1 MVIDQ
6 KLSLCLRSSLSD
18 CLRSHQKLLE
28 GDMILRIL
36 VIAPEQ
42 LPVPAIIGGSV
53 ETCIDQVFRRL
64 AARGH
69 HVTIISRAHPRLP
82 RIELKQGGKLRHN
95 RIPAHHKSQYIS
107 QAMRV
112 SSSQAFDVIQ
122 VENRPTFI
130 QTVHQQFPRTPIIL
144 SLHSLTFM
152 SRLSRRR
159 GNQVL
164 RLVKGV
170 TTVGRFITSSMT
182 SRFPSYKKKFSTS
195 HQGVD
200 TRLFRQRS
208 PLAQKRLRRA
218 WSVSGTTNILFV
230 GRTVPQKGL
239 HTLVKAM
246 ARIPK
251 TSKPLR
257 LIVAGASWP
266 GKKHQSPYMN
276 SIKRLAQQLN
286 IRLTFTGYIPP
297 ARIHQ
302 IYQLSDI
309 FVCSTKYQEGVPL
322 VNSEAMASGIPVVA
336 SRRGGIP
343 EMIQHNR
350 NGLLISDYTNPSA
363 FARAIHRILSNRALA
378 RRLSANGRKRVVK
391 KFSWDAAAT
400 RLEMQHASLRKN
412 R

>member
-1 MVIDQ
+1 M
-6 KLSLCLRSSLSD
+6 
-18 CLRSHQKLLE
+18 
-28 GDMILRIL
+28 
-36 VIAPEQ
+36 
-42 LPVPAIIGGSV
+42 

-69 HVTIISRAHPRLP
+69 RVTIVSRAHPKLP
-82 RIELKQGGKLRHN
+82 RIELTSGGRLRHQ
-95 RIPAHHKSQYIS
+95 RIVATSRAQYIR
-107 QAMRV
+107 QAMQATR
-112 SSSQAFDVIQ
+112 SQAFDVIQ
-122 VENRPTFI
+122 VENRPTFV
-130 QTVHQQFPRTPIIL
+130 QPVCQHFSRTPVIL

-152 SRLSRRR
+152 SRLSRDR

-164 RLVKGV
+164 RLARGV
-170 TTVGRFITSSMT
+170 TTV
-182 SRFPSYKKKFSTS
+182 SRFVTSTMKQRFPAYKHKFFTS

-200 TRLFRQRS
+200 TRLFRSRS
-208 PLAQKRLRRA
+208 ALTRARLRRS

-230 GRTVPQKGL
+230 GRTVPMKGL

-257 LIVAGASWP
+257 LIIAGASWP
-266 GKKHQSPYMN
+266 GKKHHSPYIT
-276 SIKRLAQQLN
+276 SIKRLAERLH

-297 ARIHQ
+297 TRIQQ
-302 IYQLSDI
+302 IYQLADV
-309 FVCSTKYQEGVPL
+309 FVCPTKYREGVPL

-350 NGLLISDYTNPSA
+350 NGLLVSDYKNPTA
-363 FARAIHRILSNRALA
+363 FAYAIHRILSNRALA
-378 RRLSANGRKRVVK
+378 RQLTTNGRRRVVQ

-400 RLEMQHASLRKN
+400 RIERQYMNTIRKH